1 MQTVLSVVRMA
12 YALSLE
18 TSHVTHDT
26 APQRPVSGSHNIVDA
41 DLTQIQSTKHDRPVA
56 IWDR

>member
-26 APQRPVSGSHNIVDA
+26 APQRPVSGSHDIVNA